1 MPNSSDVQL
10 ECPKHGAAPYLLISD
25 EAYAAN
31 RVDDQAF
38 EIELRRRFE
47 ALPDFLKREGVRM
60 ELASVVWLLSQPKPI
75 IELLPDNHSRRE
87 ENANGMGL
95 QMSGL

>member
-1 MPNSSDVQL
+1 MNRREFVQVV
-10 ECPKHGAAPYLLISD
+10 APVTLTLLPSFSD

-47 ALPDFLKREGVRM
+47 ALPDFLKKDGVRM
-60 ELASVVWLLSQPKPI
+60 ELASAVMLLGQPKPV
-75 IELLPDNHSRRE
+75 IELRPITF
-87 ENANGMGL
+87 
-95 QMSGL
+95 QSGDILK

>member
-1 MPNSSDVQL
+1 MNRRTFVQ
-10 ECPKHGAAPYLLISD
+10 AVAPVTLTLLLSFSD

-60 ELASVVWLLSQPKPI
+60 ELASVVWLLSQPSPRIKMIDTEKP
-75 IELLPDNHSRRE
+75 
-87 ENANGMGL
+87 
-95 QMSGL
+95 